1 VGLRNRCEQQR
12 QAFRFDDDR
21 DDDDAAKPAKATPVS
36 LLSTGVTTK
45 REGDGSGNAAGV
57 DANAKDS

>member
-1 VGLRNRCEQQR
+1 MQQL
-12 QAFRFDDDR
+12 AANFDDDS